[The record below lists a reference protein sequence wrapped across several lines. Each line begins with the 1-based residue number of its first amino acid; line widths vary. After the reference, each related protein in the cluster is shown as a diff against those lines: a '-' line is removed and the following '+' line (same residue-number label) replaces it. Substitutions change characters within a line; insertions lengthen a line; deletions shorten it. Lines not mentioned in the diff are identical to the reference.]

1 MEESINFKDLL
12 SIVFRKAKM
21 IMIIMLVFGVLA
33 GAVKLVPTLKNSV
46 SSAGKAELKLQY
58 QKELD
63 KYNIEK
69 SSIDK
74 QIEKNKVDIKNA
86 EEYMLKSPLFQI
98 DPFAEYVA
106 ECQLYITDENDKI
119 ESNLSKQVANYYYK
133 LLNSG
138 EANKAI
144 ASDASITVD
153 KKYLGELYSVSI
165 DEDMIKIKAIGN
177 EGKQPSKIVEILLS
191 YIQENKDMVTKNFS
205 AHNVSILNQSTS
217 VQVDDDLATAQKK
230 VRTLVKDLNLEM
242 AENNTKLSTLVKP
255 VELTA
260 STNVVKSVFKYV
272 IVGMVLGAI
281 IGVMTVLAMFFF
293 SNKIANYK
301 VMKYTYDIPYMA
313 TLPSHV
319 INNKKPGF
327 LAKIIA
333 KIEGNYS
340 DKLSQKDHIEM
351 LKVKLL
357 LQKVASDKPIMITGS
372 VDAKILQ
379 KICELLTESCK
390 EEKDLSFQY
399 ANNIVLSS
407 DTMQKLSECSG
418 VLLVEENGKSSLDM
432 VEQEIEVIKNLNAAI
447 VGYVMI

>member
-12 SIVFRKAKM
+12 AIIFRKAKLII
-21 IMIIMLVFGVLA
+21 IMMLVFGALA
-33 GAVKLVPTLKNSV
+33 GAAKLVPTLKNSV

-138 EANKAI
+138 DANKAI
-144 ASDASITVD
+144 ASDESITVD

-165 DEDMIKIKAIGN
+165 DEDMINIKAIGN
-177 EGKQPSKIVEILLS
+177 EGKQPAKIVEILLN
-191 YIQENKDMVTKNFS
+191 YIQENKDVVTKNFS

-242 AENNTKLSTLVKP
+242 AENNAKLTALVKP
-255 VELTA
+255 VEVTA
-260 STNVVKSVFKYV
+260 STNVVKSVLKYV
-272 IVGMVLGAI
+272 IVGLVLGGI

-301 VMKYTYDIPYMA
+301 VMKNTYDIPYMA
-313 TLPSHV
+313 TLPIHV

>member
-301 VMKYTYDIPYMA
+301 VMKYTYDIPYLS

>member
-1 MEESINFKDLL
+1 MEDTINFKDLL
-12 SIVFRKAKM
+12 AIVFRKMKM
-21 IMIIMLVFGVLA
+21 IIIFMLVFGALL
-33 GAVKLVPTLKNSV
+33 GAIKLVPTLKNSV
-46 SSAGKAELKLQY
+46 SSANKTALDLQY
-58 QKELD
+58 KKDLD
-63 KYNIEK
+63 KYNVEK
-69 SSIDK
+69 ESIDK
-74 QIEKNKVDIKNA
+74 QIKKNKEDIKNT
-86 EEYMLKSPLFQI
+86 EKYMLKSPLFQI

-165 DEDMIKIKAIGN
+165 DKDMIKIKAIGN
-177 EGKQPSKIVEILLS
+177 EGKQPAKIVEILLS

-230 VRTLVKDLNLEM
+230 VKTMVKDLNLEM
-242 AENNTKLSTLVKP
+242 TENNTKLGTLVKP
-255 VELTA
+255 VEVTA
-260 STNVVKSVFKYV
+260 STNVVKSVLKYV
-272 IVGMVLGAI
+272 IVGMFLGAI

-301 VMKYTYDIPYMA
+301 VMKNTYGIPYLT
-313 TLPSHV
+313 TLPGNV
-319 INNKKPGF
+319 LNNKKAGF
-327 LAKIIA
+327 WTKIIS
-333 KIEGNYS
+333 KIEGNYNGN
-340 DKLSQKDHIEM
+340 LSQKDHIEM

-357 LQKVASDKPIMITGS
+357 LQKVSIDKPIMITGS
-372 VDAKILQ
+372 VDANIL
-379 KICELLTESCK
+379 KTICELLTESCK
-390 EEKDLSFQY
+390 DEKGLSFQY
-399 ANNIVLSS
+399 ANNIVISS
-407 DTMQKLSECSG
+407 DTMMKVSDCSG

-432 VEQEIEVIKNLNAAI
+432 VEQEVEMIQNLDTTI
-447 VGYVMI
+447 IGYVMV

>member
-191 YIQENKDMVTKNFS
+191 YIQENKDVVTKNFS

-301 VMKYTYDIPYMA
+301 VMKYTYDIPYLS